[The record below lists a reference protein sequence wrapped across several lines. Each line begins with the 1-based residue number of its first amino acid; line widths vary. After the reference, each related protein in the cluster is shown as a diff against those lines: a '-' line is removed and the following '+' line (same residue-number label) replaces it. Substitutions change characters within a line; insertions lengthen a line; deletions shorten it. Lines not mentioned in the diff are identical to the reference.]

1 MARVTV
7 EDCIVKIPN
16 RFRLVMLAAQRA
28 RDLSVG
34 SPLTVERDNDKD
46 PVVALREIAEGT
58 VEVEDL
64 EVGLIEGLQK
74 HIDVDEPE
82 EGGAELLAVEE
93 ELAATGGTD
102 TMADNVSPEELA
114 TEETVPET
122 AAETSE
128 ETVEAAAVDGGTVE
142 AAAVVEA
149 VAEEVVEEIAE
160 AVAGD
165 VGVEATGEADTVA
178 DDSPGESPAELPDGK
193 PEES

>member
-34 SPLTVERDNDKD
+34 SPLTVERNNDKD
-46 PVVALREIAEGT
+46 PVVALREIADGT

-82 EGGAELLAVEE
+82 EGGADLLAVEE
-93 ELAATGGTD
+93 ELAAIAGTD

-114 TEETVPET
+114 AEETVPEA
-122 AAETSE
+122 AAETPEETVE
-128 ETVEAAAVDGGTVE
+128 ETVEAAAVDGETVE
-142 AAAVVEA
+142 EA
-149 VAEEVVEEIAE
+149 VAVSEEV
-160 AVAGD
+160 AGE
-165 VGVEATGEADTVA
+165 VGGEATGEADTVA
-178 DDSPGESPAELPDGK
+178 EGESPAKLPGQTS
-193 PEES
+193 EEI